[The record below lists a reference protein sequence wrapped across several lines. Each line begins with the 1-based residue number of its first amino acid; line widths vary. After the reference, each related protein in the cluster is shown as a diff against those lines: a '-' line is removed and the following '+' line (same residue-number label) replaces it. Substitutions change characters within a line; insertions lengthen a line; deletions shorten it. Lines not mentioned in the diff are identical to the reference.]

1 MPSHFKMGHT
11 SSFLPKVQVVDM
23 IPERRRKLLDNR
35 KGYFKDPEASQELAN
50 QKSSDKAA
58 LNKLEKN

>member
-1 MPSHFKMGHT
+1 MPSHFRMGHT
-11 SSFLPKVQVVDM
+11 SSFLPKVQVIGM

-35 KGYFKDPEASQELAN
+35 KGYFRDPEASQQLAN

>member
-35 KGYFKDPEASQELAN
+35 KGYFKDPEASQEL
-50 QKSSDKAA
+50 QTTVF
-58 LNKLEKN
+58 LE